1 MAMNKQEMKA
11 ILSDHLASYRKLSY
25 SKLQSMLESNQV
37 DTPEVKSPS
46 GADYQ
51 IEIYCHWDDKPF
63 ENIRVLGS
71 IDENPHK
78 PFLGFIP
85 IFFTS
90 VTDSFIMAPVG
101 SFIDE

>member
-1 MAMNKQEMKA
+1 MNKQEMKDV
-11 ILSDHLASYRKLSY
+11 LSDYLASYRKLSY
-25 SKLQSMLESNQV
+25 SELQSMLESNQI

-51 IEIYCHWDDKPF
+51 IEIYCIWDDKPF

-71 IDENPHK
+71 IDENPLK

-85 IFFTS
+85 LFFTS
-90 VTDSFIMAPVG
+90 VTDSFIMAPEG